1 MIHATRYWLK
11 SRHPLARV
19 AAAVLA
25 LVVVSVLMV
34 LGLAVFAL
42 LVVGGA
48 LFMLVRMLRNASA
61 ARSAAP
67 RATPPGTIEGEF
79 VVVKD
84 VPPNSRS
91 ARLV

>member
-19 AAAVLA
+19 AAAALA
-25 LVVVSVLMV
+25 LVVVSVLVV
-34 LGLAVFAL
+34 LGHAVFAL
-42 LVVGGA
+42 LVVRGA
-48 LFMLVRMLRNASA
+48 VFMLVRTLRNASA
-61 ARSAAP
+61 AGSAAP
-67 RATPPGTIEGEF
+67 RATTPGTIEGEF

-84 VPPNSRS
+84 VSPNDRS